1 MNKIL
6 IFKKVTSRVIECHQM
21 SGKGKDEKKKNERK
35 IQVLAKKEK
44 SIPKVQNRQIDADDI
59 RKQLCRTEG
68 TEAPVFS
75 WDTEY
80 SVNRLFQ
87 DT

>member
-1 MNKIL
+1 
-6 IFKKVTSRVIECHQM
+6 M

-44 SIPKVQNRQIDADDI
+44 SIPKVRNRQIDADDI

-68 TEAPVFS
+68 TEAPVFHG
-75 WDTEY
+75 
-80 SVNRLFQ
+80 
-87 DT
+87 